1 MKNGGDK
8 LEINQ
13 ILTLCSIFV
22 IFLLICIL
30 GEFLK
35 FIEQKKDKK
44 NLMQLEQECPDMVL
58 EFTGKVKSCV
68 KIQKIIV
75 YINDEKRVLEFEA
88 KEIKP
93 EEKYLT
99 LYSDDDF
106 KDHISTKET
115 SGWKPETFKLRLDDA
130 FYSIVAEC
138 DDEEIHLRSDKEYK
152 KHHKIDVI
160 RNLGDRKFSIKP
172 DGYVPKIADKDIS
185 PEIQF
190 LLRNEKDIR
199 QYRDDFEPNV
209 FIDCVISAVLTL
221 FVFIV
226 GMVLGL
232 Y

>member
-1 MKNGGDK
+1 M
-8 LEINQ
+8 EISQ
-13 ILTLCSIFV
+13 ILTLCGIFV
-22 IFLLICIL
+22 IFLLVCIL

-75 YINDEKRVLEFEA
+75 YIDDEKRVLEFEA
-88 KEIKP
+88 KEINP
-93 EEKYLT
+93 EEKYLM
-99 LYSDDDF
+99 LYSDDNF

-115 SGWKPETFKLRLDDA
+115 PGWKSETFKLRLDDV
-130 FYSIVAEC
+130 FYSIIAEC
-138 DDEEIHLRSDKEYK
+138 DGEEIHLRSDKEYK

-160 RNLGDRKFSIKP
+160 RNLGDKEFSTKP
-172 DGYVPKIADKDIS
+172 DDYVPRIAEKDIS

-190 LLRNEKDIR
+190 LLRNEKNIR